1 MSTES
6 KKRNRDYIANL
17 VLATSPNM
25 IMVVDSNMRILEFS
39 AAAEKHFKVSKQ
51 EALESLHLYDL
62 MDTSDFEWVLDK
74 KESLRKSKIEFKK
87 YGFFAD
93 MQFEYVPEENAVLCI
108 LIDITKE
115 VEKAEKEF
123 ARNVETVEK
132 AQSVIENQMKMVHV
146 IAGLLGETTAQ
157 TKVTLTNIC
166 QTLLGENEEEA

>member
-1 MSTES
+1 MNTES
-6 KKRNRDYIANL
+6 KKHNRDYIANL

-39 AAAEKHFKVSKQ
+39 AAAEKHFRVSKQ

-62 MDTSDFEWVLDK
+62 MDTSDFEWVLDN
-74 KESLRKSKIEFKK
+74 KESLRKSKVEFKK

-93 MQFEYVPEENAVLCI
+93 MQFEYVPEEHAVLCI